1 MKLPS
6 FWRIWRRRWWTKTR
20 WIDRHCRL
28 RFVEL
33 RSILLK
39 DPRYEFM
46 TKHMHLSISIILVSF
61 MLTLYVSSSTE
72 TIRSLW
78 WCLGRGS
85 LETPNW
91 KSPLGESVQACNLNL
106 RISFANFRY
115 SPSSILP
122 NHAYFPL
129 KMNLSIRVQ
138 VLPLP
143 IERHYSSRWWW
154 ITAFFFTQI

>member
-1 MKLPS
+1 MK
-6 FWRIWRRRWWTKTR
+6 
-20 WIDRHCRL
+20 
-28 RFVEL
+28 L

-115 SPSSILP
+115 SFIFP
-122 NHAYFPL
+122 NHAHFSL
-129 KMNLSIRVQ
+129 KMSLSNRVQ
-138 VLPLP
+138 VFLYLLRGTIQDP
-143 IERHYSSRWWW
+143 SG
-154 ITAFFFTQI
+154 QILLQGVNGTEQLQLALAPPVGHHTKISPVCGF